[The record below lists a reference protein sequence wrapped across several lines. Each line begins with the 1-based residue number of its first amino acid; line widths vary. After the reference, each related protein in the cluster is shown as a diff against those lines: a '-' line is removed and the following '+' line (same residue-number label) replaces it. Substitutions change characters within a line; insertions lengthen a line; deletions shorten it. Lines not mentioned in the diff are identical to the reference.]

1 MDEKRDELLVRKFF
15 EENKIE
21 IPDAGFSRRVMRRL
35 PDRTRRLNRNWT
47 AICVAV
53 GGSNVREIRL
63 VVIAFGASQEPCR
76 HRNVKSCYIGESY
89 SAALRAPVRHLLGRI

>member
-21 IPDAGFSRRVMRRL
+21 IPDAGFSHLDGNMRCR
-35 PDRTRRLNRNWT
+35 
-47 AICVAV
+47 

-63 VVIAFGASQEPCR
+63 VVITFGASQEPCR

>member
-21 IPDAGFSRRVMRRL
+21 IPDAGFSRREPHLDGNMRFR
-35 PDRTRRLNRNWT
+35 
-47 AICVAV
+47 